1 MVNQTEGGRYVKE
14 EYSQAIGVHVER
26 DAKLQSPTTL
36 VIFFKFE
43 VIEKAD
49 CDVYS
54 RLGCGIINS

>member
-1 MVNQTEGGRYVKE
+1 MKE
-14 EYSQAIGVHVER
+14 EYFQATGVHVGR
-26 DAKLQSPTTL
+26 DAKLQTPTTL

-43 VIEKAD
+43 VIEKTD